1 VIRDERNVIPI
12 SLAVLLHVV
21 VFGSLVFALDISQR
35 VQPIT
40 PMAITGTLVTE
51 MAVVPPVIKQP
62 EPEPVVE
69 DEPQVEPEPEPEPE
83 PPQPD
88 PEEVARKQAEEKKR
102 QEDARIEQERLQR
115 IRDEEAEKKRRA
127 DEAERKRLADE
138 AEKKRKAEE
147 AERKRQE
154 EAEKELQRI
163 AAEKKREEDIRRQR
177 EENERLRRE
186 EEEAMRRS
194 EIEAEEALTAA
205 RNSDDMARYMFALN
219 QRVTR
224 NWVRP
229 ASAQPGLEC
238 EVKVRQAPSGDVISV
253 NVVSCNGDD
262 AVVRS
267 IEAAVRKASPLPL
280 PGNPIL
286 FEPDLRFVF
295 KPEQ

>member
-1 VIRDERNVIPI
+1 
-12 SLAVLLHVV
+12 
-21 VFGSLVFALDISQR
+21 
-35 VQPIT
+35 
-40 PMAITGTLVTE
+40 MAIQGTLVTD
-51 MAVVPPVIKQP
+51 MSVVPPAIKLP
-62 EPEPVVE
+62 EPEPEQVVE
-69 DEPQVEPEPEPEPE
+69 EQPETGAGAEPEPEPEAEPE

-88 PEEVARKQAEEKKR
+88 PEEVARKQAEEQKR
-102 QEDARIEQERLQR
+102 LDDARIEQERLQR
-115 IRDEEAEKKRRA
+115 IKDEEAEKKR
-127 DEAERKRLADE
+127 KADE

-147 AERKRQE
+147 AEKKRQADEAEKKRQE
-154 EAEKELQRI
+154 EAEKERQRI

-186 EEEAMRRS
+186 EEEAIRQA
-194 EIEAEEALTAA
+194 EIDAEEALTAA
-205 RNSDDMARYMFALN
+205 RSSDDMARYMFALN

-229 ASAQPGLEC
+229 PSAQPGLDC
-238 EVKVRQAPSGDVISV
+238 VVRVRQLPGGEVVGV

-267 IEAAVRKASPLPL
+267 IEAAVRKASPLPM
-280 PGNPIL
+280 PANPIL